1 MEIGDLS
8 IKNSKIKLHIYTTI
22 CYYGYVNRK
31 RFLRRTY
38 NDNDFINLIGGIKM
52 LQFLQRIG
60 KALMLPIAVLP
71 AAGLLLRLGQED
83 VFNIPVMAQ
92 AGAAIFDNLALI
104 FAIGVAIGLS
114 VDGSGAAGLAGAI
127 GYLVLQ
133 NTTNALSKT
142 YSAAELNDKLKSVQ
156 DLVGSVD
163 PTKLAD
169 TMTKVSK
176 AAALTPKINMAI
188 LGGIIAGVVAGLL
201 YNKFHKIKLPEW
213 LGFFAGKRFVPIITS
228 IVMLLLGLVFGQI
241 WPTIQSGID
250 AVAHGIV
257 NLGSIGA
264 GLFGLLNRLLIPIG
278 LHHVMNTYFWF
289 VLGDFT
295 NAAGDIVHGDIA
307 RFFAKDPSAGMF
319 MTGFFPIMM
328 FGLPAACFAMIAAAK
343 PEKRKMVTGMLGGLA
358 LTSFLTGITEPIEF
372 SFMFL
377 SPVLYGIHAVLTGL
391 SLFITTTLG
400 IHDGFSFSAGA
411 IDYFLNFGIATK
423 PLLLAGIG
431 LIYAAIY
438 FVVFY
443 FLIKKFDLKTPGR
456 EDEEEVAEGEEA
468 PVAGSIGET
477 YVAALGGKENLT
489 VIDNCATRLRLQV
502 KDAGQV
508 NEAALKRAGAKGVM
522 KLSNTSVQVIVGTN
536 VESVADDMKKHV

>member
-1 MEIGDLS
+1 
-8 IKNSKIKLHIYTTI
+8 
-22 CYYGYVNRK
+22 
-31 RFLRRTY
+31 
-38 NDNDFINLIGGIKM
+38 M

-71 AAGLLLRLGQED
+71 AAGLLMRLGQPD

-92 AGAAIFDNLALI
+92 AGTAIFENLALI

-127 GYLVLQ
+127 GFYVMKY
-133 NTTNALSKT
+133 TTNALSTT
-142 YSAAELNDKLKSVQ
+142 YSTAELNSKLQSVQ
-156 DLVGSVD
+156 EIMGKNGSLD
-163 PTKLAD
+163 PSKLAE
-169 TMTKVSK
+169 TMTNISK
-176 AAALTPKINMAI
+176 TAALTPKIDMAI
-188 LGGIIAGVVAGLL
+188 FGGIIVGVVTGLL

-228 IVMLLLGLVFGQI
+228 VVMLLLGLVFGQV

-250 AVAHGIV
+250 TVAHGIV
-257 NLGSIGA
+257 QLDAIGA
-264 GLFGLLNRLLIPIG
+264 GIFGLLNRLLIPIG

-289 VLGDFT
+289 VFGDFT
-295 NAAGDIVHGDIA
+295 NAAGTVFHGDIS
-307 RFFAKDPSAGMF
+307 RFLNGDPTAGMF
-319 MTGFFPIMM
+319 MTGFFPVMM

-377 SPVLYGIHAVLTGL
+377 SPVLYGIHAVLTGI
-391 SLFITTTLG
+391 SLFVTTSLG
-400 IHDGFSFSAGA
+400 IRDGFSFSAGA
-411 IDYFLNFGIATK
+411 IDYVINLGIATK

-438 FVVFY
+438 FAVFY

-456 EDEEEVAEGEEA
+456 EDDDELAEEGDA

-477 YVAALGGKENLT
+477 YVAALGGKENLA

-502 KDAGQV
+502 KDASLV
-508 NEAALKRAGAKGVM
+508 NEPALKRAGAKGVM

>member
-1 MEIGDLS
+1 
-8 IKNSKIKLHIYTTI
+8 
-22 CYYGYVNRK
+22 
-31 RFLRRTY
+31 
-38 NDNDFINLIGGIKM
+38 M

-71 AAGLLLRLGQED
+71 AAGLLMRLGQPD

-92 AGAAIFDNLALI
+92 AGTAIFENLALI

-127 GYLVLQ
+127 GFYVMKY
-133 NTTNALSKT
+133 TTNALSTT
-142 YSAAELNDKLKSVQ
+142 YSTAELNNKLQSVQ
-156 DLVGSVD
+156 EIISKNGNLD
-163 PTKLAD
+163 PSKLSE
-169 TMTKVSK
+169 TMANISK
-176 AAALTPKINMAI
+176 TAALTPKIDMAI
-188 LGGIIAGVVAGLL
+188 FGGIIVGVVTGLL

-228 IVMLLLGLVFGQI
+228 VVMLLLGLVFGQV

-257 NLGSIGA
+257 QLDAIGA
-264 GLFGLLNRLLIPIG
+264 GIFGLLNRLLIPIG

-289 VLGDFT
+289 VFGDFT
-295 NAAGDIVHGDIA
+295 NAAGTVFHGDIS
-307 RFFAKDPSAGMF
+307 RFLNGDPTAGMF

-423 PLLLAGIG
+423 PVLLAGIG

>member
-1 MEIGDLS
+1 
-8 IKNSKIKLHIYTTI
+8 
-22 CYYGYVNRK
+22 
-31 RFLRRTY
+31 
-38 NDNDFINLIGGIKM
+38 M

-71 AAGLLLRLGQED
+71 AAGLLLRLGQPD

-92 AGAAIFDNLALI
+92 AGAAVFDNLALI
-104 FAIGVAIGLS
+104 FAIGIAIGLS

-127 GYLVLQ
+127 GYLVMK
-133 NTTNALSKT
+133 NSIDALSKG
-142 YSAAELNDKLKSVQ
+142 YSTAELQDKLGKVQ
-156 DLVGSVD
+156 DLIGNSANVD
-163 PTKLAD
+163 PSKLAD
-169 TMTKVSK
+169 TMTQVSK
-176 AAALTPKINMAI
+176 AAELSTKVDMKV
-188 LGGIIAGVVAGLL
+188 LGGIIVGVIAGLL

-213 LGFFAGKRFVPIITS
+213 LGFFAGKRFVPIVTS
-228 IVMLLLGLVFGQI
+228 VVMLILGILFAQI
-241 WPTIQSGID
+241 WPAIQNGID
-250 AVAHGIV
+250 ALAHGIV
-257 NLGSIGA
+257 NLGAVGS

-289 VLGDFT
+289 VFGDFT
-295 NAAGDIVHGDIA
+295 NAAGNVVNGDIA
-307 RFFAKDPSAGMF
+307 RFLAGDKTAGMF
-319 MTGFFPIMM
+319 MTGFFPVMM

-377 SPVLYGIHAVLTGL
+377 SPLLYGIHAVLTGI
-391 SLFITTTLG
+391 SLFVTTSLG
-400 IHDGFSFSAGA
+400 IHDGFTFSAGA

-423 PLLLAGIG
+423 PVLLAGIG

-456 EDEEEVAEGEEA
+456 EDDDDELVEDGDA

-477 YVAALGGKENLT
+477 YVAALGGKDNLT

-502 KDAGQV
+502 KDAGLV
-508 NEAALKRAGAKGVM
+508 NEPALKRAGAKGVM

>member
-1 MEIGDLS
+1 
-8 IKNSKIKLHIYTTI
+8 
-22 CYYGYVNRK
+22 
-31 RFLRRTY
+31 
-38 NDNDFINLIGGIKM
+38 M

-71 AAGLLLRLGQED
+71 AAGILLRLGQPD
-83 VFNIPVMAQ
+83 VWDIPVMAQ

-127 GYLVLQ
+127 GYLVLK
-133 NTTNALSKT
+133 NTTNALSNT
-142 YSAAELNDKLKSVQ
+142 YSTAELNDKLKSVQ

-163 PTKLAD
+163 PNKLAE
-169 TMTKVSK
+169 TMTKISK
-176 AAALTPKINMAI
+176 TAALTPKIDMAI

-228 IVMLLLGLVFGQI
+228 VVMLLLGLVFGQV

-257 NLGSIGA
+257 NLDAIGA
-264 GLFGLLNRLLIPIG
+264 GIFGFLNRLLIPIG

-295 NAAGDIVHGDIA
+295 NAAGDVVQGDIA
-307 RFFAKDPSAGMF
+307 RFFAGDQSAGMF

-343 PEKRKMVTGMLGGLA
+343 PEKRKLVAGMLGGLA

-377 SPVLYGIHAVLTGL
+377 SPVLYGIHAILTGL
-391 SLFITTTLG
+391 SLFITTTLD
-400 IHDGFSFSAGA
+400 IHHGFAFSAGA
-411 IDYFLNFGIATK
+411 IDYVLNFGIAQK
-423 PLLLAGIG
+423 PVLLAGIG
-431 LIYAAIY
+431 FIYGLIY
-438 FVVFY
+438 FVIFY
-443 FLIKKFDLKTPGR
+443 FMIKKFDLKTPGR
-456 EDEEEVAEGEEA
+456 EDEDEVAEGATGE
-468 PVAGSIGET
+468 AGSIGEV
-477 YVAALGGKENLT
+477 YVTALGGKENLT

-502 KDAGQV
+502 KDASLV

-522 KLSNTSVQVIVGTN
+522 KLSDTSVQVIVGTN

>member
-1 MEIGDLS
+1 
-8 IKNSKIKLHIYTTI
+8 
-22 CYYGYVNRK
+22 
-31 RFLRRTY
+31 
-38 NDNDFINLIGGIKM
+38 M

-71 AAGLLLRLGQED
+71 AAGLLLRLGQPD
-83 VFNIPVMAQ
+83 VFDIPVMAQ
-92 AGAAIFDNLALI
+92 AGAAIFENLALI

-127 GYLVLQ
+127 GYYVMKY
-133 NTTNALSKT
+133 TTNTLSTT
-142 YSAAELNDKLKSVQ
+142 YSTAELNEKLHSVQ
-156 DLVGSVD
+156 GILGDAGKLEPS
-163 PTKLAD
+163 KLAE
-169 TMTKVSK
+169 TMTNISK
-176 AAALTPKINMAI
+176 AAALTPKIDMAVF
-188 LGGIIAGVVAGLL
+188 GGIIAGVVAGLL

-228 IVMLLLGLVFGQI
+228 LTMLILGLVFGQI
-241 WPTIQSGID
+241 WPTIQNGID
-250 AVAHGIV
+250 ALAHGIV
-257 NLGSIGA
+257 NLGAVGA
-264 GLFGLLNRLLIPIG
+264 GVFGLLNRALIPIG
-278 LHHVMNTYFWF
+278 LHHIMNVYFWF
-289 VLGDFT
+289 GFGDFT
-295 NAAGDIVHGDIA
+295 NAAGVVFHGDSA
-307 RFFAKDPSAGMF
+307 RFLNGDPTAGMF

-456 EDEEEVAEGEEA
+456 EDEEELAEGEEA

-477 YVAALGGKENLT
+477 YVLALGGKENLT